1 MLKILKFFN
10 EVKQELLKVTWLSIK
25 ETMVSTM
32 IVLVVV
38 VVFSSLFVLVD
49 FMIFHFVQFILN
61 LRF

>member
-10 EVKQELLKVTWLSIK
+10 EVKQELLKVTWLSNK